1 MRAARLFALSA
12 LALSTLASS
21 PLTARPVS
29 QEGPLANDTFLPGH
43 GEASAAFERGDELYR
58 AQAAAPTH
66 SRSELESTFDAWRA
80 AVLASPTGA
89 AVPPP
94 RPAELPGLPPRH
106 SLGVEEALLLRL
118 EGLTGAEL
126 AIFSSR
132 FRELAR
138 GALRSALG
146 SQGPAADE
154 SQQRDFPALAALERE
169 YPATA
174 AACRAALALADHA
187 LERGRPS
194 AAGTWLGRA
203 SRHLALVSKA
213 ERADL
218 EGTATQDPTD
228 KAEEGSSLF
237 STGALE
243 SALERRREHL
253 AELTPPAPGPAW
265 AKASSL
271 AASATRPLTSSR
283 TRGMRQLPIR
293 SNVQPGLTVLGDG
306 SLVVQARGQVF
317 VFPAGRRPFVME
329 PWKFIGGQS
338 SPPPP
343 ESGSASSGRWP
354 LYPLDLGAA
363 TDPRSQGRQRA
374 LLVCGRSSANS
385 DNCLVAIEFSALM
398 PVGLPLW
405 TFAST
410 QTPDKGGHST
420 TDALGPGRWEWEP
433 GPIVLDELVLVQAR
447 QAASGDGSASVKSH
461 LVALERDTG
470 ALIWQ
475 RFLA

>member
-228 KAEEGSSLF
+228 KAEEGGSLF
-237 STGALE
+237 STAALE

-354 LYPLDLGAA
+354 LYP
-363 TDPRSQGRQRA
+363 
-374 LLVCGRSSANS
+374 
-385 DNCLVAIEFSALM
+385 
-398 PVGLPLW
+398 
-405 TFAST
+405 
-410 QTPDKGGHST
+410 
-420 TDALGPGRWEWEP
+420 
-433 GPIVLDELVLVQAR
+433 
-447 QAASGDGSASVKSH
+447 
-461 LVALERDTG
+461 
-470 ALIWQ
+470 
-475 RFLA
+475 